1 MYAHVISF
9 AHSRIPEGFVD
20 ALMRGEIGLLI
31 RILHERS
38 FSRFWLV
45 SAWQPHD
52 NSPLPDK
59 LANATVV
66 FSLGDPCGAWADLAS
81 HCQWSA
87 PNGRRGRRVRQGI
100 VPNGKSSRPR
110 RP

>member
-45 SAWQPHD
+45 SA
-52 NSPLPDK
+52 
-59 LANATVV
+59 
-66 FSLGDPCGAWADLAS
+66 
-81 HCQWSA
+81 
-87 PNGRRGRRVRQGI
+87 
-100 VPNGKSSRPR
+100 
-110 RP
+110 